1 MWMLQTVD
9 FSPYDVFLLNSEV
22 PFQVSSTGTVWLDQR
37 LHSHNTNLCFKYK
50 EKETWRRVWNYYD
63 GTVSSQGVNQ
73 KKPAEILKAGNVR
86 KENVGR

>member
-1 MWMLQTVD
+1 MSSKISIPLKDSAVTLMWMLQTVD

-50 EKETWRRVWNYYD
+50 EKE
-63 GTVSSQGVNQ
+63 
-73 KKPAEILKAGNVR
+73 A
-86 KENVGR
+86 

>member
-1 MWMLQTVD
+1 MSSKISIPLKDSAITLMWMLQTVD

-50 EKETWRRVWNYYD
+50 EKE
-63 GTVSSQGVNQ
+63 
-73 KKPAEILKAGNVR
+73 A
-86 KENVGR
+86 